1 MCTDPHRV
9 WPFDH
14 ILQSIMRPAGY
25 LLLFTYVLNNMVILD
40 TRTVCI
46 CCAQNMNIVNI
57 VLKKIQSNYNKVL
70 NNTEAVVLTE
80 NTEDRCIVQK
90 M

>member
-1 MCTDPHRV
+1 
-9 WPFDH
+9 
-14 ILQSIMRPAGY
+14 
-25 LLLFTYVLNNMVILD
+25 MVILD

-80 NTEDRCIVQK
+80 NTEDRCIVTENVIYPRMIGCVDVHWVGVDLCQSV
-90 M
+90 